1 MRRARL
7 LHGIAVLLLSAS
19 GAAAQDRGG
28 IGFGPEGVSP
38 ANLAQAFAQP
48 ARQPVFVN
56 AARRGA
62 PPGMRVT
69 NPAQSRK
76 EVHQQLIAKTRGDA
90 GFLAGFHQG
99 QPLAASRQPPVE
111 FQPSIT
117 FIDAPFIVNNINSA
131 LNIAIGEGNSTDQG
145 VASYS
150 GGESYGSG
158 ESGGVAVE
166 PSAPAQPVPATPSPV
181 AAGADPAGSRK
192 GKPHAKGPKFP
203 DVPRMPASMPEVPA
217 GPVAPTAPTVSAP
230 AGQPDALATT
240 LGPLPYLPFAMKNGG
255 VQFNNTNSA
264 INIASGTGNFAGQRV
279 KSIQR

>member
-19 GAAAQDRGG
+19 GAAAQDSGG
-28 IGFGPEGVSP
+28 IGFGPGGVSA

-99 QPLAASRQPPVE
+99 QPLAASRQPPPE

-145 VASYS
+145 VATYS
-150 GGESYGSG
+150 GGESYGNG

-166 PSAPAQPVPATPSPV
+166 PSAPALPATAAPTPVTASADPSP
-181 AAGADPAGSRK
+181 RQ
-192 GKPHAKGPKFP
+192 GKSHAKGPKFP
-203 DVPRMPASMPEVPA
+203 ELPRIPANMPVSMPEVPA
-217 GPVAPTAPTVSAP
+217 GPAAPSPP

-255 VQFNNTNSA
+255 VQFNNANSA
-264 INIASGTGNFAGQRV
+264 INIASGTGNFAGQKV

>member
-145 VASYS
+145 VATYG

-166 PSAPAQPVPATPSPV
+166 PSAPAQQPIPATSAPV
-181 AAGADPAGSRK
+181 TASADPAPRK
-192 GKPHAKGPKFP
+192 GKTHTKGPNLP
-203 DVPRMPASMPEVPA
+203 DVPRMPASMPDVPA
-217 GPVAPTAPTVSAP
+217 GPAAPLPV

-255 VQFNNTNSA
+255 VQFNNANSA
-264 INIASGTGNFAGQRV
+264 INIASGSGNFAGQRV